1 MVWERAKL
9 AALFSIV
16 AASAGRVDI
25 LSEKDRKYL
34 VASIFLYRCT
44 DPSSNLKLLLSRM
57 EAVGFLLALRRAS
70 PDLVEAVARGEN
82 CPWLFDLVSHFRQHA
97 ITESLV
103 ERLPYSEYFP
113 VSTAPRRRNSDP
125 SIMLGR
131 LQFAAPDPSRVR
143 NILPT
148 LFLHSP
154 SFWLTLILMIWIQ
167 MMMFLMCLMMAMLM
181 IYSFG
186 LTRVSHCFLKLS
198 LSFETLSDHLSSISL
213 VHSPDPSALH

>member
-1 MVWERAKL
+1 MAYPPRIAQLAFDLLLSGSKIESRAKHFMSFPMVWERAKL

-113 VSTAPRRRNSDP
+113 VSTYTAPRRRNSDP

-131 LQFAAPDPSRVR
+131 LLFAAPDPSWVPQYPA
-143 NILPT
+143 NPV
-148 LFLHSP
+148 P
-154 SFWLTLILMIWIQ
+154 SLTELLAHFDLDDM
-167 MMMFLMCLMMAMLM
+167 
-181 IYSFG
+181 
-186 LTRVSHCFLKLS
+186 
-198 LSFETLSDHLSSISL
+198 D
-213 VHSPDPSALH
+213 PDDYVFDVFDDGYVDDL